1 MQCNKSHLNVTVLWQ
16 WQYSSI
22 VFLANKKQ
30 NSAIALRGLV
40 SYKLFIIVVQFVN
53 THLSVSVSPTKE
65 SECKLCTFVI
75 DEGGRFSG
83 GFDHREGL
91 RVRQP
96 SYARL
101 RRDQRELDIYG
112 EWSKIVMASSRW
124 EVRCESE
131 RWEVRGGRQ
140 GRGRWEVR
148 GQTWGV
154 GGERWKVGV

>member
-1 MQCNKSHLNVTVLWQ
+1 MTVFF
-16 WQYSSI
+16 YR
-22 VFLANKKQ
+22 FLANKKQ
-30 NSAIALRGLV
+30 NSAIALRVLV
-40 SYKLFIIVVQFVN
+40 SYKSFIIVVQFVN

-112 EWSKIVMASSRW
+112 E
-124 EVRCESE
+124 
-131 RWEVRGGRQ
+131 
-140 GRGRWEVR
+140 
-148 GQTWGV
+148 
-154 GGERWKVGV
+154 